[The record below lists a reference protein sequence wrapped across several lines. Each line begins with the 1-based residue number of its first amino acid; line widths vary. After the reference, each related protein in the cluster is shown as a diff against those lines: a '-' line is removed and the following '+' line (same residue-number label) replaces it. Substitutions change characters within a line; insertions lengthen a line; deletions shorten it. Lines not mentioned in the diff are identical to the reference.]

1 MHPQNPLEL
10 ARAPIMHLIRVHFST
25 GAGANSPKAR
35 SSSPSPL
42 SLILRILSLHLFTQ
56 IVPTSHPPLSPPVS
70 LTGRMLSVRLPGRY
84 WPEQLS
90 LVYRL
95 GLAPAHS
102 QYSSPP
108 TGQLSLCTPPPA
120 NLSKAQSCTSQ
131 FVTIHPLQ
139 FNVIQNKVEKP
150 CTL

>member
-42 SLILRILSLHLFTQ
+42 SLILRSLSLHLFTQ

-70 LTGRMLSVRLPGRY
+70 LMRRMLCVRLPGRY
-84 WPEQLS
+84 WPDSSAASSIDWDRACAQL
-90 LVYRL
+90 LFL
-95 GLAPAHS
+95 PAHWS
-102 QYSSPP
+102 TQLVHSP
-108 TGQLSLCTPPPA
+108 TC
-120 NLSKAQSCTSQ
+120 QSEQSTVLN
-131 FVTIHPLQ
+131 VTIRLNPS
-139 FNVIQNKVEKP
+139 VAVECDP
-150 CTL
+150 E